1 MLQPSPCVALT
12 LACSDDDGVFTLFCL
27 FLHHMWCCDTSGI
40 TPRDIS
46 LFIVEKGTEGFDIGQ
61 KIEDKV
67 YDIY

>member
-1 MLQPSPCVALT
+1 
-12 LACSDDDGVFTLFCL
+12 
-27 FLHHMWCCDTSGI
+27 MWCCDTSGI

-67 YDIY
+67 YVIYIKNSSSFGGQQQF